1 MTAELPASNSMSG
14 FDDEIDVFAKHI
26 ESIKNALPV
35 MVSAAGSVTSD
46 FRKDLKKFEDEN
58 CEVAENDDER
68 TVRVPYDSLAQW
80 KKLTKRF
87 ENFALA
93 SKLLP
98 RSLVVTLVS
107 QYDAYLGRLLRC
119 IFLAKPE
126 VLNSSE
132 RKLSFQEISDLGS
145 VEAAREYV
153 LEKEVEAILRSSHA
167 DQFKWLE
174 NAFKLPLNKGL
185 DCWPTFIELTERR
198 NLFVHTD
205 GVVSSQ
211 YISVCQ
217 KHGVKLDPNL
227 KEGEQL
233 WVSQSYFRNATACI
247 YEIGIKLGHVLW
259 RKLLPDE
266 REAADGS
273 FINLTY
279 ELLVN
284 EEYNMAKLLLDFA
297 FKDFTNFSNEVRKLS
312 LLVNRAQAYKWSGD
326 SVKCAEIMGSVDWPA
341 RSELLRLA
349 NSVLT
354 EQWDDSAKLMRKMG
368 AASEIRSTDYRDW
381 PLFKEFREQPQFR
394 QAFKDVFGDAFI
406 VETGVDAEP
415 ENDGNENGL

>member
-1 MTAELPASNSMSG
+1 MTAELLASHPRSG
-14 FDDEIDVFAKHI
+14 FDNEIDLFAKHI
-26 ESIKNALPV
+26 ESIRNALPV
-35 MVSAAGSVTSD
+35 MVSATGSVTSD

-68 TVRVPYDSLAQW
+68 TVRVPYESFAQW
-80 KKLTKRF
+80 KNLTRRF

-132 RKLSFQEISDLGS
+132 RKLSFQEISALGS

-167 DQFKWLE
+167 DQFKWME
-174 NAFKLPLNKGL
+174 NVFKLPLNKGL
-185 DCWPTFIELTERR
+185 DCWTTFIELTERR

-217 KHGVKLDPNL
+217 KHGVKIDPNL

-233 WVSQSYFRNATACI
+233 WVSQRYFRNASACI

-259 RKLLPDE
+259 RKLLPEE
-266 REAADGS
+266 REVADGS

-284 EEYNMAKLLLDFA
+284 EEYAMAKLLLDFA
-297 FKDFTNFSNEVRKLS
+297 FKNFTDFSNEVRKLS

-326 SVKCAEIMGSVDWPA
+326 SAKCAEIMGSVDWSA

-349 NSVLT
+349 SSVLA
-354 EQWDDSAKLMRKMG
+354 EQWGESAKLMRKMG
-368 AASEIRSTDYRDW
+368 ATLEIRSTDYRDW
-381 PLFKEFREQPQFR
+381 PLFKEFREQPEFR
-394 QAFKDVFGDAFI
+394 QAFKDVFGDAFV
-406 VETGVDAEP
+406 VETGVDSES
-415 ENDGNENGL
+415 EDDSNRNEL

>member
-1 MTAELPASNSMSG
+1 MTAELPATIPMSG
-14 FDDEIDVFAKHI
+14 FDDEIDLFAKHI
-26 ESIKNALPV
+26 ESIENALPV

-46 FRKDLKKFEDEN
+46 FRKELKKFEDEK
-58 CEVAENDDER
+58 CEITDNDDER
-68 TVRVPYDSLAQW
+68 TVKVPYDSFAQW

-98 RSLVVTLVS
+98 RSLIVTLVS

-132 RKLSFQEISDLGS
+132 RKLSFQEISALGS

-167 DQFKWLE
+167 DQFKWME
-174 NAFKLPLNKGL
+174 TTFKLPLNKGL
-185 DCWPTFIELTERR
+185 DCWSTFIELTERR

-211 YISVCQ
+211 YMAVCR

-227 KEGEQL
+227 KEGKQL

-259 RKLLPDE
+259 RKLLPEE
-266 REAADGS
+266 RESADGS

-284 EEYNMAKLLLDFA
+284 EKYDMAKLLLDFA
-297 FKDFTNFSNEVRKLS
+297 FRDFTEFSNEVRMLS
-312 LLVNRAQAYKWSGD
+312 LLINRAQAYKWSGD
-326 SVKCAEIMGSVDWPA
+326 SEKCAEIMGSIDWSA
-341 RSELLRLA
+341 RSDHLRLA
-349 NSVLT
+349 SYVLA
-354 EQWDDSAKLMRKMG
+354 EQWEDSSKLIRKMG
-368 AASEIRSTDYRDW
+368 ASSEIRSTDYRDW
-381 PLFKEFREQPQFR
+381 PLFKELREQPQFR
-394 QAFKDVFGDAFI
+394 EAYKDVFGDAFI
-406 VETGVDAEP
+406 VETGVDAKREGV
-415 ENDGNENGL
+415 EGE

>member
-1 MTAELPASNSMSG
+1 MTAEPPATIPMSG
-14 FDDEIDVFAKHI
+14 FDDEIDLFAKHI
-26 ESIKNALPV
+26 ESIENALPV

-46 FRKDLKKFEDEN
+46 FRKELKKFEDEK
-58 CEVAENDDER
+58 CEITENDDER
-68 TVRVPYDSLAQW
+68 TVKVPYDSFAQW

-98 RSLVVTLVS
+98 RSLIVTLVS

-132 RKLSFQEISDLGS
+132 RKLSFQEISALGS

-167 DQFKWLE
+167 DQFKWME
-174 NAFKLPLNKGL
+174 TTFKLPLNKGL
-185 DCWPTFIELTERR
+185 DCWSTFIELTERR

-211 YISVCQ
+211 YMAVCR
-217 KHGVKLDPNL
+217 KHGVKLDSNL
-227 KEGEQL
+227 KEGKQL

-259 RKLLPDE
+259 RKLLPEE
-266 REAADGS
+266 RESADGS

-284 EEYNMAKLLLDFA
+284 EKYDMAKLLLDFA
-297 FKDFTNFSNEVRKLS
+297 FRDFTEFSNEVRMLS
-312 LLVNRAQAYKWSGD
+312 LLINRAQAYKWSGD
-326 SVKCAEIMGSVDWPA
+326 SEKCAEIMGSIDWSA
-341 RSELLRLA
+341 RSDHLRLA
-349 NSVLT
+349 SYVLA
-354 EQWDDSAKLMRKMG
+354 EQWEDSSKLIRKMG
-368 AASEIRSTDYRDW
+368 ALSEIRSTDYRDW
-381 PLFKEFREQPQFR
+381 PLFKELREQPQFR
-394 QAFKDVFGDAFI
+394 EAYKDVFGDAFI
-406 VETGVDAEP
+406 VETGVDAKGEGV
-415 ENDGNENGL
+415 DGE